1 MGLTLRRARE
11 REREREGKGTEVKGN
26 MQVHPR
32 SQTANQ
38 PIRRPIAMSL
48 INGETLE
55 SRVEGNPLFTVQNTT
70 TAKINQQ
77 AKTVEIPA
85 AVKS

>member
-1 MGLTLRRARE
+1 
-11 REREREGKGTEVKGN
+11 
-26 MQVHPR
+26 
-32 SQTANQ
+32 
-38 PIRRPIAMSL
+38 MSL

-55 SRVEGNPLFTVQNTT
+55 SRVEGNPLFTVQNAT
-70 TAKINQQ
+70 TAAINQQ